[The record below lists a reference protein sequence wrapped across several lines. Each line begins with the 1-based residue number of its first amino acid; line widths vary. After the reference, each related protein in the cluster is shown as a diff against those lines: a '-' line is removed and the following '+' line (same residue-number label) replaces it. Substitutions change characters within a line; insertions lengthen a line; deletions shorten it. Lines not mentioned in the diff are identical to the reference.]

1 MPQNLPS
8 HGRQQKKNQ
17 GWRKKYF
24 VLHLPLPCIKL
35 HILLCL
41 VSFVHCTLHFISSDC
56 FRFDFTRVHFTVSLR
71 EHFSLPFIFLHF
83 YCVGCYFIPRRAGSQ
98 LMREAWIYVSG
109 TIFAVCW
116 QFSQFVLLLQTLV
129 LFVLATVGL
138 LGSNQNLFHQFICT
152 SCFIL

>member
-1 MPQNLPS
+1 MKD
-8 HGRQQKKNQ
+8 KKINE
-17 GWRKKYF
+17 KKKV
-24 VLHLPLPCIKL
+24 VLHLPLPYIKL
-35 HILLCL
+35 HILLCS
-41 VSFVHCTLHFISSDC
+41 VSFDKVHCTLHFISSDC
-56 FRFDFTRVHFTVSLR
+56 FRSDFTRVDFTVSLR

-138 LGSNQNLFHQFICT
+138 LGFQNLFN
-152 SCFIL
+152 SCIFFLFCRQRQSL